1 MNQLQSVS
9 EWIDSARQ
17 RSAALDTDADAL
29 QAAVAGLVAQSRR
42 LAQAQ
47 SAGASVALYGH
58 SQAAKAHLLTALCG
72 NDSGRLTV
80 RPGAKALDYFSHIN
94 PGHQLTRMALRF
106 SHRHATSD
114 EAFPLRL
121 VLISESELVQLFI
134 VHAQSQADLRVVE
147 RSVIEARLHAWRALR
162 QTQIVPGLDASDV
175 ASIARFW
182 RGVVPSSRQQI
193 DDNLW
198 SQFADLL
205 PSLDLTTRASA
216 WSLLWGE
223 QQELTQQWLALAHVL
238 HQTGNARELAAPLS
252 LLVDQFALPAE
263 GFLTA
268 ESDAEDDV
276 VVHPW
281 SEDPQHKAI
290 SLPGSTLALLTCEL
304 ILPLESGALAQVD
317 IIDIP
322 APAPQNAPPL
332 WLSKC
337 RWLLDRYRQHLQPD
351 VLVICNAIDERA
363 RTPAMAKTLRQWVD
377 ETQSDEE
384 ASLPGLVWAI
394 TPQDERFTRKRNLDE
409 GIQQLLGKPGQRWGT
424 LQALDASSVQR
435 LVEWLS
441 QATSPALRH
450 ARLEALSAR
459 YQQQLQ
465 ALMQPWRAK
474 TDDTANT
481 SIADML
487 KTLQRHASVQGE
499 MLAGLLPDIT
509 LFEEIWHVQLP
520 REEKVNGLF
529 NEAIDLFAPD
539 NVATSV
545 YDRGEN
551 IGHRAHAIWVK
562 HLRQWSRR
570 NENAQR
576 LALTPA
582 ILQQLTD
589 CLITTSYRLDLPG
602 QLQAAMQN
610 DRARAAQL
618 QAVVGNFITWLGY
631 ADVPLAQRPAS
642 RIAKDSV
649 VFAPTEA
656 IAMTRVDRLAEQ
668 PVHAATRYVY
678 DWLVALYTRA
688 SENQGYQHPFDVTPA
703 DRERLQAL
711 LP

>member
-9 EWIDSARQ
+9 EWIKSARQ

-29 QAAVAGLVAQSRR
+29 QTAVAGLIAQSRM

-47 SAGASVALYGH
+47 STGASVALYGH
-58 SQAAKAHLLTALCG
+58 SQAAKAHLLTSLCG

-106 SHRHATSD
+106 SHRHAAPD

-252 LLVDQFALPAE
+252 LLVEQFALPAE

-322 APAPQNAPPL
+322 APAPQNTPPL

-409 GIQQLLGKPGQRWGT
+409 DIQQLLGKPGQRWGT

-474 TDDTANT
+474 TDDTAKT

-529 NEAIDLFAPD
+529 DEAIDLFAPD
-539 NVATSV
+539 DVATSV

-551 IGHRAHAIWVK
+551 IGQRAHAIWVK

-642 RIAKDSV
+642 RIAKGSV
-649 VFAPTEA
+649 IFAPTEA
-656 IAMTRVDRLAEQ
+656 IAMTRLDRLAEQ

-703 DRERLQAL
+703 DRERLRAL